1 MSLKAGGQMDKSKKN
16 EITKCKI
23 SNNPRKAL

>member
-1 MSLKAGGQMDKSKKN
+1 MSFKAGGQMNKSKKN
-16 EITKCKI
+16 EITKSTI